1 MNFICTCGTS
11 NANNP
16 SNTDAICSGY
26 VHLCKERLQLKGFI
40 IFLMQSSISISSV
53 SGVFFCYYIL
63 GKIHIK

>member
-40 IFLMQSSISISSV
+40 IF
-53 SGVFFCYYIL
+53 
-63 GKIHIK
+63 